1 MYGRSGT
8 RADFDVALDV
18 LARRVDDAAALVT
31 HRLPLA
37 EIAEGYRLASDKSEK
52 SVKVSILP

>member
-1 MYGRSGT
+1 
-8 RADFDVALDV
+8 
-18 LARRVDDAAALVT
+18 VT